1 MTKKSKRH
9 PNIQEHGKSINPIS
23 TGVKRMAKPK
33 SNTKVFPVQV
43 TYKEPS
49 SDPDLLLKYEASL
62 ADRKPVGPRGGKL
75 KKKKRS
81 RPHKVNGVR
90 PTNG

>member
-1 MTKKSKRH
+1 MAKKPPVPNTKV
-9 PNIQEHGKSINPIS
+9 QGKSINAIS
-23 TGVKRMAKPK
+23 TGPKRIPKPK
-33 SNTKVFPVQV
+33 TTSKVFPVTV
-43 TYKEPS
+43 TYKEPTT
-49 SDPDLLLKYEASL
+49 DLGLLLEYEASL

>member
-1 MTKKSKRH
+1 MAKKPPV
-9 PNIQEHGKSINPIS
+9 PNPKVQGKSINYIS
-23 TGVKRMAKPK
+23 TGTKRIPKPRTN
-33 SNTKVFPVQV
+33 SKVFPVEV

-49 SDPDLLLKYEASL
+49 TDLGLLIEYEASL
-62 ADRKPVGPRGGKL
+62 ANRQPVGPKGGKL

-90 PTNG
+90 PTSG